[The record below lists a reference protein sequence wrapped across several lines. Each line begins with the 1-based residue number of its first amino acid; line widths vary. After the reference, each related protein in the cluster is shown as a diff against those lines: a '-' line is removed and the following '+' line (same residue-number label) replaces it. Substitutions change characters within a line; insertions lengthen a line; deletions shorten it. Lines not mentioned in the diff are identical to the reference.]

1 MLGEF
6 TEYSRRINYYE
17 TDKMGIVHHSNYI
30 RYFEE
35 ARLDMMKKVG
45 LDYWDM
51 EERGIIIPVL
61 FVDCKYIKALRFDED
76 IVIHTK
82 MTKYNGIKMEVS
94 YEIYQKGSNDIC
106 TTGTTGH
113 CFVTPDMKPIRMK
126 RKYPDL
132 YEKLNQLLV
141 Q

>member
-6 TEYSRRINYYE
+6 TEYNRRVNYYE

-76 IVIHTK
+76 IVIQTK
-82 MTKYNGIKMEVS
+82 MTKYNGIKMEVA
-94 YEIYQKGSNDIC
+94 YEIYQKGSDELC
-106 TTGTTGH
+106 TRGTTGH

-126 RKYPDL
+126 REYPDL